1 MKKNEIRAEQERPPI
16 VDKDQLDKIAEWL
29 ESGLEPPEWER
40 DLIKYVDLVTASVLI
55 ACLIAL
61 AILAI
66 QYFLTQNIA

>member
-40 DLIKYVDLVTASVLI
+40 AVIKYVDLVTASI
-55 ACLIAL
+55 IAL
-61 AILAI
+61 CAIGLMILAI
-66 QYFLTQNIA
+66 DYYLL

>member
-40 DLIKYVDLVTASVLI
+40 DLIKYVDLVTASI
-55 ACLIAL
+55 IAL
-61 AILAI
+61 CAIGLSILAI
-66 QYFLTQNIA
+66 DYYFFN